1 MTILTFLNKVSS
13 RLMIEGNVYLTHTF
27 MIIIRK

>member
-13 RLMIEGNVYLTHTF
+13 LLMIEDNVYLKHSWQ
-27 MIIIRK
+27 

>member
-13 RLMIEGNVYLTHTF
+13 LLMIEGNVYLTHS
-27 MIIIRK
+27 